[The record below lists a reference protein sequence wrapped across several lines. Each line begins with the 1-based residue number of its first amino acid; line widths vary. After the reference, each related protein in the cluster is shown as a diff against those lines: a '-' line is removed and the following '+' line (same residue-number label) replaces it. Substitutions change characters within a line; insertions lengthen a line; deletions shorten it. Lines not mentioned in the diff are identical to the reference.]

1 MSNERKPNIVFM
13 MSDDHAA
20 QAISCY
26 NSNLNHTPNIDRIAE
41 EGARFDRVYCTNSL
55 CAPSRATILT
65 GNYSHINGVRGLADD
80 FDGNQQTFPKL
91 MQESGYQT
99 AIVGK
104 WHLGHGGVHDPT
116 GFDYWDVL
124 PDQGDYYNPEMIK
137 EGKHYQTEGYVSDV
151 LTDHA
156 LNWLKNRDED
166 KPFMLM
172 LHHKAPHRPWDPPE
186 RYQDLYDDVSFPEPE
201 SFYDQYE
208 NRARAAK
215 MANMRIEDLTDRDV
229 KETPPEDL
237 TTTEL
242 RSWKYQ
248 RYIKDYLRCVKTI
261 DDSVGAVLDY
271 LEEENLVDN
280 TIVVYTS
287 DQGFFLGEHGW
298 YDKRFMYEESLQ
310 MPFVMKYPKK
320 IKPNTV
326 SDKMI
331 INNDFAPTFLDFA
344 GVEAKENMQGESFRK
359 ICEGENPTD
368 WREYVYY
375 RYWEHL
381 KEHGVVAHYGIRSE
395 NYKLIYYY
403 GDPLDVKEA
412 VQEKTEPEWELFD
425 LANDP
430 LEMNNV
436 YEVEAYAGIVDHLKE
451 ELKHLRAY
459 YKEEQ

>member
-1 MSNERKPNIVFM
+1 MSNERQPNIVFI

-20 QAISCY
+20 QAISSY
-26 NSNLNHTPNIDRIAE
+26 GSGINETPNIDRIAK
-41 EGARFDRVYCTNSL
+41 EGARFNRVYCTNSL

-80 FDGNQQTFPKL
+80 FDGRQQTFPKL

-104 WHLGHGGVHDPT
+104 WHLGHGEESDPT
-116 GFDYWDVL
+116 GFDYWDIL
-124 PDQGDYYNPEMIK
+124 PGQGDYYDPEMIRH
-137 EGKHYQTEGYVSDV
+137 GKRYQTEGYVSDV
-151 LTDHA
+151 ITENA
-156 LNWLKNRDED
+156 LDWLKNREAD
-166 KPFMLM
+166 KPFMVM

-186 RYQDLYDDVSFPEPE
+186 RYKDLYEDVSFPEPE
-201 SFYDQYE
+201 NFQDQYE
-208 NRARAAK
+208 NRAHAAK
-215 MANMRIEDLTDRDV
+215 IANMRIEDLRERDV
-229 KETPPEDL
+229 KGTPPEGL
-237 TTTEL
+237 TKAEM

-248 RYIKDYLRCVKTI
+248 RYIKDYVRCVQSI
-261 DDSVGAVLDY
+261 DDSVGEVLDY
-271 LEEENLVDN
+271 LDEENIADN
-280 TIVVYTS
+280 TVVVYTS

-310 MPFVMKYPKK
+310 MPFLMKYPEK

-326 SDKMI
+326 SDAMI

-344 GVEAKENMQGESFRK
+344 GIEAKEVMQGKSFRE
-359 ICEGENPTD
+359 ICEGEKPDN

-381 KEHGVVAHYGIRSE
+381 KEHNVVAHYGIRSE

-412 VQEKTEPEWELFD
+412 VQKKTDPEWELFD

-430 LEMNNV
+430 LEMKNV
-436 YEVEAYAGIVDHLKE
+436 YDDEAYAEVIVHLKDKLA
-451 ELKHLRAY
+451 ELRVY
-459 YKEEQ
+459 YKEVQ